1 VINFFNTPKG
11 KGMPVIEQ
19 HRIEIEDSLQEETEE
34 LPRLQSLSDVLSE
47 IEDTEY
53 ESLYESFDA
62 PELYSITPEEICWLI
77 GDTRLEIWLR
87 TKIEKSRS

>member
-1 VINFFNTPKG
+1 
-11 KGMPVIEQ
+11 MSVIEQ

-53 ESLYESFDA
+53 ESLYESFDT
-62 PELYSITPEEICWLI
+62 PELYSITPEIEKVPSFRSGWMSIQKRFAGW
-77 GDTRLEIWLR
+77 LEILD
-87 TKIEKSRS
+87 

>member
-1 VINFFNTPKG
+1 
-11 KGMPVIEQ
+11 MSVIEQ

-53 ESLYESFDA
+53 ESLYDSFDA

-77 GDTRLEIWLR
+77 GDTRLEIWVR
-87 TKIEKSRS
+87 SKIEKSRS

>member
-1 VINFFNTPKG
+1 
-11 KGMPVIEQ
+11 MSVIEQ

-87 TKIEKSRS
+87 TKIEKSRSWDLIQLLTEL

>member
-1 VINFFNTPKG
+1 MKG
-11 KGMPVIEQ
+11 KGMRTIEQ
-19 HRIEIEDSLQEETEE
+19 QPIDTEDCIDAVDEE
-34 LPRLQSLSDVLSE
+34 LPRLQSLDEVLSE

-53 ESLYESFDA
+53 EALYDSFDA

-87 TKIEKSRS
+87 SKIEKSRS

>member
-1 VINFFNTPKG
+1 
-11 KGMPVIEQ
+11 MSVIEQ
-19 HRIEIEDSLQEETEE
+19 HHIEIEDSLQEETEE

-53 ESLYESFDA
+53 ESLYDSFDA

-77 GDTRLEIWLR
+77 GDTRLEIWVR
-87 TKIEKSRS
+87 SKIEKNRS

>member
-1 VINFFNTPKG
+1 
-11 KGMPVIEQ
+11 MSVIEQ

>member
-1 VINFFNTPKG
+1 
-11 KGMPVIEQ
+11 MSVIEQ

-47 IEDTEY
+47 IENTEY

>member
-1 VINFFNTPKG
+1 
-11 KGMPVIEQ
+11 MSVIEH

>member
-1 VINFFNTPKG
+1 
-11 KGMPVIEQ
+11 MPVIEQ

>member
-1 VINFFNTPKG
+1 
-11 KGMPVIEQ
+11 MPVIEQ
-19 HRIEIEDSLQEETEE
+19 HHIEIEDNLQEDNEE

-53 ESLYESFDA
+53 ESLYDSFDA

-77 GDTRLEIWLR
+77 GDTRLEIWVR
-87 TKIEKSRS
+87 SKIEKSRSWGLIQLLTEL

>member
-1 VINFFNTPKG
+1 
-11 KGMPVIEQ
+11 MPVIEQ
-19 HRIEIEDSLQEETEE
+19 HHIEIEDSLQEETEE

-87 TKIEKSRS
+87 TKIEKSRSWDLIQLLTEL

>member
-1 VINFFNTPKG
+1 MLT
-11 KGMPVIEQ
+11 IEQ
-19 HRIEIEDSLQEETEE
+19 HCIETQEGLEEDTEE
-34 LPRLQSLSDVLSE
+34 LPRLHSLDDILSE

-53 ESLYESFDA
+53 ESLYDSFDA

-87 TKIEKSRS
+87 SKIEKMRSWRLIQLLKEL